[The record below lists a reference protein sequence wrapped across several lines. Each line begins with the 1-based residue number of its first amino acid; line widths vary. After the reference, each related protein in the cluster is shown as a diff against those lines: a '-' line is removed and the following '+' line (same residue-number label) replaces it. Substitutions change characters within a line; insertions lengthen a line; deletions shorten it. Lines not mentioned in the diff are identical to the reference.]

1 MRCEQAREL
10 MSLLLDELITTEQ
23 KGELERHLRECIGCR
38 AEWKLLRTAQKLLAT
53 TQPAPL
59 PYDLVPLIME
69 RVRAIEREKA
79 RKYSWSDLLRT
90 RWRWLAVAT
99 ASIAL
104 TLSIL
109 GVRILKAKPE
119 PPEAIYWSAHVISA
133 TKTAVAPE
141 LTPISVALSSLP
153 LVGEKQ

>member
-23 KGELERHLRECIGCR
+23 KSELERHLRECVGCR
-38 AEWKLLRTAQKLLAT
+38 AEWKLLRTVQKLLAT

-79 RKYSWSDLLRT
+79 RKYSWSDLFRT

-99 ASIAL
+99 ASIVL

-119 PPEAIYWSAHVISA
+119 PPEAIYWSTHVIGA
-133 TKTAVAPE
+133 TKAAVAPE
-141 LTPISVALSSLP
+141 LMPISVTLSSLP